1 MSTTTYSNDS
11 LPESLLPSERITEF
25 CRYLRE
31 SGMETTTHDVE
42 LLTEVLILAG
52 GAVSAKRVESLWRP
66 VVCRSLKEWHAW
78 SELFQFFWFPHKTKG
93 TVKVTGSTRR
103 SRHLREMIERSQSM
117 TESSPGSAPVIGDT
131 PAVSDEMQE
140 HDQRPK
146 SAGGASAVDPL
157 DRDFESQW
165 MPADLT
171 LLERIARSVR
181 TQLLTVPT
189 RRWRMSDRGRT
200 LDLRKTSQSMIRLA
214 GDGLIPHWQAHRRE
228 TPQIVMV
235 IDVSRSM
242 ESYAAFYLRL
252 ARAFARLLPVRVFVF
267 HVRYAEISE
276 FLRRDNP
283 QIQEKIDAV
292 TAGFQGGTK
301 IASSLKSICFD
312 DKAVSLNRTTRVWV
326 FSDGY
331 DTDEPTALRDVLKRI
346 RGRGAAI
353 EWFYPN
359 KTVVGMSRCVRLAR
373 DLVKNWY
380 SAGNLS
386 EIDLSLRQ
394 LR

>member
-1 MSTTTYSNDS
+1 MLPTTYSNDY
-11 LPESLLPSERITEF
+11 LPESVFPSARIVEF

-31 SGMETTTHDVE
+31 NGMQTTTRDVE
-42 LLTEVLILAG
+42 LLTEVLVLAG
-52 GAVSAKRVESLWRP
+52 GVVSARKVESLWRP
-66 VVCRSLKEWHAW
+66 VVCRSLKEWRAW
-78 SELFQFFWFPHKTKG
+78 SELFQLFWFPHKTKG

-103 SRHLREMIERSQSM
+103 SRHLKEMVERSQSM
-117 TESSPGSAPVIGDT
+117 AGSGPGSASVVGDT
-131 PAVSDEMQE
+131 PAGSDEIQAQ
-140 HDQRPK
+140 DKRTK
-146 SAGGASAVDPL
+146 SAGGASVVDPL
-157 DRDFESQW
+157 DRDYESQW

-171 LLERIARSVR
+171 LLERIARKVR
-181 TQLLTVPT
+181 AQLLTVPT

-200 LDLRKTSQSMIRLA
+200 LDLRKTSQSLIQFA
-214 GDGLIPHWQAHRRE
+214 GDGMIPRWRAHRRE

-242 ESYAAFYLRL
+242 ESYASFYLRL
-252 ARAFARLLPVRVFVF
+252 ARAFARSLPVRVFVF
-267 HVRYAEISE
+267 HVRHAEISE
-276 FLRRDNP
+276 FLTRDNP

-292 TAGFQGGTK
+292 TAGFLGGTK
-301 IASSLKSICFD
+301 IASSLKGICFD
-312 DKAVSLNRTTRVWV
+312 EKSVSLNRRTRVWV

-331 DTDEPTALRDVLKRI
+331 DTDKPTLLRDVLRRI

-359 KTVVGMSRCVRLAR
+359 KTVAGMSQCVRLAR

-380 SAGNLS
+380 GAGNLS

-394 LR
+394 LG

>member
-1 MSTTTYSNDS
+1 MSTTTCFNDS
-11 LPESLLPSERITEF
+11 SSESLLPSERITEF

-31 SGMETTTHDVE
+31 NGMETTTRDVA
-42 LLTEVLILAG
+42 LLAEVLVLAG

-66 VVCRSLKEWHAW
+66 VVCRSLKEWRAW
-78 SELFQFFWFPHKTKG
+78 SELFQIFWFPHKTRG

-103 SRHLREMIERSQSM
+103 SSHLREMIERSQSM
-117 TESSPGSAPVIGDT
+117 TESGPGSARVVGDT
-131 PAVSDEMQE
+131 PAVSDEMQ
-140 HDQRPK
+140 DQDKQPK
-146 SAGGASAVDPL
+146 SAGGASVVDPL
-157 DRDFESQW
+157 DRDYESQW

-171 LLERIARSVR
+171 LLERIARVVR
-181 TQLLTVPT
+181 AQLLTVPT
-189 RRWRMSDRGRT
+189 RRWRMSDRGRA
-200 LDLRKTSQSMIRLA
+200 LDLRKTSQSLIRFA

-312 DKAVSLNRTTRVWV
+312 EKAVSLNRRTRVWV

-373 DLVKNWY
+373 DFVKNWY

-386 EIDLSLRQ
+386 EIDLSFRQ